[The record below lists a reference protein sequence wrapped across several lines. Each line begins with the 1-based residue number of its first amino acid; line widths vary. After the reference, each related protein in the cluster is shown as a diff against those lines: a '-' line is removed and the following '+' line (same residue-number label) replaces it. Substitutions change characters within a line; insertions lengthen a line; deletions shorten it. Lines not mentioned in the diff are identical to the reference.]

1 MRFLMVEP
9 YTPDNLFD
17 FSKVTT
23 STPVKVQG
31 DTYFSKLGLV
41 GNIPLCIQT
50 PKCLTKNGI
59 IKNGKKMYCDLIF
72 DKSSDDF
79 IEWVENL
86 EARCYQLISENSNK
100 WFQSKLDIS
109 DVEKSFTSITSTYK
123 SGKFKVVRAL
133 VKNENEFRMFD
144 DSETSMDVHDITSDI
159 IIIPVLEISGIKFT
173 SKQFHIEIELKQVM
187 ILNNSYNNY
196 ASKCLIDKNKIHSY
210 NILNIK
216 EHLEEPKIMEA
227 KPVQLIN
234 EKKEQDLNN
243 ECALVISTS
252 DYPECV
258 DNAEIDILYKENDNI
273 KEIVD
278 FVFDNNEE
286 PLVLRKPLSIYYGV
300 YKEARKKAKI
310 AKREAHLAL
319 IEAKNIKKMYM
330 LDNVN
335 SSDDEFDKEIDN
347 VLDIEIDI
355 I

>member
-1 MRFLMVEP
+1 
-9 YTPDNLFD
+9 
-17 FSKVTT
+17 
-23 STPVKVQG
+23 
-31 DTYFSKLGLV
+31 
-41 GNIPLCIQT
+41 
-50 PKCLTKNGI
+50 
-59 IKNGKKMYCDLIF
+59 
-72 DKSSDDF
+72 
-79 IEWVENL
+79 
-86 EARCYQLISENSNK
+86 
-100 WFQSKLDIS
+100 
-109 DVEKSFTSITSTYK
+109 
-123 SGKFKVVRAL
+123 
-133 VKNENEFRMFD
+133 MFD

-234 EKKEQDLNN
+234 EKKEEGLNN

>member
-1 MRFLMVEP
+1 MRFLMVET

-17 FSKVTT
+17 FSIVTT
-23 STPVKVQG
+23 SIPVKVQG
-31 DTYFSKLGLV
+31 DTYFSKIGLN

-59 IKNGKKMYCDLIF
+59 IKNGKKMYCDLIY
-72 DKSSDDF
+72 DKNSDDF
-79 IEWVENL
+79 IEWIENL
-86 EARCYQLISENSNK
+86 EARCYQLISENSHK
-100 WFQSKLDIS
+100 WFQSKLNIS

-173 SKQFHIEIELKQVM
+173 SKQFHVEIELKQVM
-187 ILNNSYNNY
+187 ILNKSYNNY
-196 ASKCLIDKNKIHSY
+196 TSKCLIDKNKINSY

-216 EHLEEPKIMEA
+216 EHLEEPKTPNAIA
-227 KPVQLIN
+227 QIIN
-234 EKKEQDLNN
+234 EKEEPLPNN
-243 ECALVISTS
+243 EHLLVISNL
-252 DYPECV
+252 DFPEGV
-258 DNAEIDILYKENDNI
+258 EIEKTDNI

-286 PLVLRKPLSIYYGV
+286 PMVLKKPMFIYYGV

-310 AKREAHLAL
+310 AKRDAHLAL
-319 IEAKNIKKMYM
+319 IEAKNIKKAYM

-335 SSDDEFDKEIDN
+335 TSDDEFDREIDN
-347 VLDIEIDI
+347 VLDIDNI
-355 I
+355 

>member
-1 MRFLMVEP
+1 MVET

-17 FSKVTT
+17 FSIVTT
-23 STPVKVQG
+23 SIPVKVQG
-31 DTYFSKLGLV
+31 DTYFSKIGLN

-59 IKNGKKMYCDLIF
+59 IKNGKKMYCDLIY
-72 DKSSDDF
+72 DKNSDDF
-79 IEWVENL
+79 IEWIENL
-86 EARCYQLISENSNK
+86 EARCYQLISENSHK
-100 WFQSKLDIS
+100 WFQSKLNIS

-173 SKQFHIEIELKQVM
+173 SKQFHVEIELKQVM
-187 ILNNSYNNY
+187 ILNKSYNNY
-196 ASKCLIDKNKIHSY
+196 TSKCLIDKNKINSY

-216 EHLEEPKIMEA
+216 EHLEEPKTPNAIA
-227 KPVQLIN
+227 QIIN
-234 EKKEQDLNN
+234 EKEEPLPNN
-243 ECALVISTS
+243 EHLLVISNL
-252 DYPECV
+252 DFPEGV
-258 DNAEIDILYKENDNI
+258 EIEKTDNI

-286 PLVLRKPLSIYYGV
+286 PMVLKKPMSIYYGV

-310 AKREAHLAL
+310 AKRDAHLAL
-319 IEAKNIKKMYM
+319 IEAKNIKKAYM

-335 SSDDEFDKEIDN
+335 TSDDEFDREIDN
-347 VLDIEIDI
+347 VLDIDNI
-355 I
+355 

>member
-1 MRFLMVEP
+1 MRFLMVET

-17 FSKVTT
+17 FSIVTT
-23 STPVKVQG
+23 SIPVKVQG
-31 DTYFSKLGLV
+31 DTYFSKIGLN

-59 IKNGKKMYCDLIF
+59 IKNGKKMYCDLIY
-72 DKSSDDF
+72 DKNSDDF
-79 IEWVENL
+79 IEWIENL
-86 EARCYQLISENSNK
+86 EARCYQLISENSHK
-100 WFQSKLDIS
+100 WFQSKLNIS

-173 SKQFHIEIELKQVM
+173 SKQFHVEIELKQVM
-187 ILNNSYNNY
+187 ILNKSYNNY
-196 ASKCLIDKNKIHSY
+196 TSKCLIDKNKINSY

-216 EHLEEPKIMEA
+216 EHLEEPKTPNAIA
-227 KPVQLIN
+227 QIIN
-234 EKKEQDLNN
+234 EKEEPLPNN
-243 ECALVISTS
+243 EHLLVISNL
-252 DYPECV
+252 DFPEGV
-258 DNAEIDILYKENDNI
+258 EIEKTDNI

-286 PLVLRKPLSIYYGV
+286 PMVLKKPMSIYYGV

-310 AKREAHLAL
+310 AKRDAHLAL
-319 IEAKNIKKMYM
+319 IEAKNIKKAYM

-335 SSDDEFDKEIDN
+335 TSDDEFDREIDN
-347 VLDIEIDI
+347 VLDIDNI
-355 I
+355 